1 MSIAKYFD
9 DMSYG
14 PSPESD
20 AEARSWLAQGAAV
33 EGLSA
38 GNMKCSFVDRGRV
51 ADWADASAEGED
63 WLRRA
68 TEVKNIRI
76 SYGA

>member
-14 PSPESD
+14 PCPESD
-20 AEARSWLAQGAAV
+20 AEARSWLARGAAVDAVWAFGTEAQSEAV

-38 GNMKCSFVDRGRV
+38 GNMKRSFVDH
-51 ADWADASAEGED
+51 DCLTD
-63 WLRRA
+63 
-68 TEVKNIRI
+68 
-76 SYGA
+76 

>member
-20 AEARSWLAQGAAV
+20 AEARSWLARGAAV
-33 EGLSA
+33 DVDAVWAFGSEAQSEAVERLSA
-38 GNMKCSFVDRGRV
+38 GNMKRSFVDH
-51 ADWADASAEGED
+51 DCLTD
-63 WLRRA
+63 
-68 TEVKNIRI
+68 
-76 SYGA
+76 